1 MIARMWKGR
10 TKKDVAEEYA
20 QYLNE
25 TGVKDC
31 RNTEGNR
38 GVNVL
43 RKITREYA
51 EFWFI
56 SFWESEEH
64 IRSFAGQDINK
75 AVYYPRDPEY
85 LLELQPNVEHFE
97 VLVGAINS

>member
-1 MIARMWKGR
+1 MIARIWKGR
-10 TKKDVAEEYA
+10 TKKDDAKEYE

-31 RNTEGNR
+31 RSTDGNR
-38 GVNVL
+38 GVYVF
-43 RKITREYA
+43 RKSTPEHA

-56 SFWESEEH
+56 SLWESEDS
-64 IRSFAGQDINK
+64 ILRFSGPDINK

-85 LLELQPNVEHFE
+85 LLELSPQVEHFE
-97 VLVGAINS
+97 VLVSAD